1 MRRSIVR
8 LLFFETLIVQHL
20 SFPPTAALSIDRS
33 KLREKS
39 NPFMEAA
46 ANSKTDGTKESQGVI
61 VLLDP
66 VTEWKSVLE
75 AALKLKYQVIA
86 VQLSPIPN
94 SMRAFF
100 PTPSTL
106 EQAGACRSL
115 DLQHRDVYSCV
126 QALKLALRQLAEDS
140 PPPLRAVIPLSETG
154 VDFSDAIAAMM
165 GLPNHNPLDL
175 VLCKRDKG
183 FMKETVRQSGLAVA
197 KFARIGTDQDMLAQM
212 KALSLDYPVV
222 VKTPQ
227 GFSTKDVYICFSLD
241 QATKA
246 LNQILTTIGPDERTA
261 PCALLEEYIGG
272 TEFAVNLLATAKKD
286 EEGSLD
292 LLVTDVWIYDKT
304 DAAQYN
310 SATMC
315 DPNDPSLRV
324 VCDYAKGVAKAV
336 GVHYGAAHVEV
347 KATAHGHGHVYADPI
362 MMEIGARLS
371 GGRKAVMTQAAYQND
386 HRPWDPF
393 KALIQSHLGQL
404 EIDGYMP
411 SPPLHVQH
419 LFLPV
424 TRAGRVRARH
434 CILDDATSS
443 LETLHSFFWLV
454 KPGDNVLKTTDITS
468 CAGFVWLVGDK
479 FQVKRDAELIL
490 STFRIDY
497 INEQF

>member
-1 MRRSIVR
+1 MG
-8 LLFFETLIVQHL
+8 
-20 SFPPTAALSIDRS
+20 TAA
-33 KLREKS
+33 KS
-39 NPFMEAA
+39 RA
-46 ANSKTDGTKESQGVI
+46 DGVKESQGVI

-66 VTEWKSVLE
+66 VTEWKSVVE
-75 AALKLKYQVIA
+75 AALRLNYQVIA

-100 PTPSTL
+100 PTPSVL
-106 EQAGACRSL
+106 ELAGVSRAL

-126 QALKLALRQLAEDS
+126 QALKLALGQLANDA
-140 PPPLRAVIPLSETG
+140 PLRAVIPLAETG

-165 GLPNHNPLDL
+165 GLTNHNPLDL
-175 VLCKRDKG
+175 ILCKRDKG
-183 FMKETVRQSGLAVA
+183 FMKEAVRQSGLAIA
-197 KFARIGTDQDMLAQM
+197 KFARIGTRQDLVAQM
-212 KALSLDYPVV
+212 EALLLDYPVV

-227 GFSTKDVYICFSLD
+227 GFSTKDVYICSSLD
-241 QATKA
+241 QANQA
-246 LNQILTTIGPDERTA
+246 LTHILTTMGPDERTA

-286 EEGSLD
+286 EQGSSG
-292 LLVTDVWIYDKT
+292 LLVTDVWVYDKT
-304 DAAQYN
+304 DAAQYS

-315 DPNDPSLRV
+315 DPNDPRLQKI
-324 VCDYAKGVAKAV
+324 CDYAKGVARAV

-347 KATAHGHGHVYADPI
+347 KAQATADGRAYTEPI

-371 GGRKAVMTQAAYQND
+371 GGRKAVMTQAAYQN
-386 HRPWDPF
+386 HQSPWDPF
-393 KALIQSHLGQL
+393 KALIQSHLGRL
-404 EIDGYMP
+404 EIDGHTP

-424 TRAGRVRARH
+424 TQAGRVRARH
-434 CILDDATSS
+434 CILDDAATK
-443 LETLHSFFWLV
+443 LETLHSFLWLV

-479 FQVKRDAELIL
+479 FKVQRDAELII

-497 INEQF
+497 YVNDQV